1 MNLKYFNESPTP
13 NDFSDDFVKS
23 SPAYALT
30 GNILNLP
37 RIGANQIY
45 LRKLYIPNRLTA
57 SPVRLGYT
65 PGFLSAEMIYCINDR
80 NYLCLQYGWLSFF
93 IEVKDQG

>member
-1 MNLKYFNESPTP
+1 MNLKNFYDSPASNEFN
-13 NDFSDDFVKS
+13 DDFIKS
-23 SPAYALT
+23 SQSYTIT

-37 RIGANQIY
+37 RIGADQLY

-65 PGFLSAEMIYCINDR
+65 PGFLSAEMIYSVKERD
-80 NYLCLQYGWLSFF
+80 YLCLQYGWLSFL

>member
-1 MNLKYFNESPTP
+1 M
-13 NDFSDDFVKS
+13 
-23 SPAYALT
+23 
-30 GNILNLP
+30 
-37 RIGANQIY
+37 
-45 LRKLYIPNRLTA
+45 PNRLTA

-65 PGFLSAEMIYCINDR
+65 PGFLTADMIYTVNDR